1 VDGREVPPQPGQR
14 PQPDLDLDHGGRQEG
29 GGQHRERERH
39 GAGEGGHRLVHEP
52 RVGRDREAGQP
63 AALRDHRA
71 LEHDQAR
78 LGRARQLVAADLVR
92 GGRVRRQAQHL
103 VPERARAE
111 QVSARPLHLP
121 VEAGERAPEARVG
134 EVDGEAGPAV
144 GLEGERRGQLVEL
157 GGQILVEA
165 ALDVLPE
172 QAGQDEA
179 CHHQRAGG
187 PDQAAREQP
196 EAERGRPQGSP
207 SR

>member
-1 VDGREVPPQPGQR
+1 MRAKAATGSSTSRASAATARRVSLPPGGTTARSRTTRRGSAGPGSSWR
-14 PQPDLDLDHGGRQEG
+14 RTWSEAVAYGGRRSTSSQS
-29 GGQHRERERH
+29 ERER
-39 GAGEGGHRLVHEP
+39 
-52 RVGRDREAGQP
+52 Q
-63 AALRDHRA
+63 
-71 LEHDQAR
+71 Q
-78 LGRARQLVAADLVR
+78 
-92 GGRVRRQAQHL
+92 
-103 VPERARAE
+103 VPARA
-111 QVSARPLHLP
+111 LHLP

-157 GGQILVEA
+157 GGEILVEA
-165 ALDVLPE
+165 ALDVLAE